1 MVVNMKKNHQSGNT
15 LTIVLIC
22 LVVIT
27 ILSLSTVY
35 AVSYTTTYRLKKS
48 QENFNK
54 IMLENKSYETLNA
67 FVQNYNQNQSLEDE
81 LWRFKEEYYFNDSYT
96 IQILDITLDTM
107 TFQIRYLEN
116 QNCILVES
124 KFILNDKNEIQE
136 YKIMKWGMTTWI

>member
-1 MVVNMKKNHQSGNT
+1 
-15 LTIVLIC
+15 
-22 LVVIT
+22 
-27 ILSLSTVY
+27 
-35 AVSYTTTYRLKKS
+35 
-48 QENFNK
+48 
-54 IMLENKSYETLNA
+54 MLENKSYETLNA
-67 FVQNYNQNQSLEDE
+67 FVQNYDQNQSLEDE

>member
-1 MVVNMKKNHQSGNT
+1 MKKNHQSGNT

-48 QENFNK
+48 QENFDR

-67 FVQNYNQNQSLEDE
+67 FVQNYNQTQSLENE
-81 LWRFKEEYYFNDSYT
+81 LLRFKEEYHLDDPYT
-96 IQILDITLDTM
+96 IQILETTLDTM
-107 TFQIRYLEN
+107 TFQIRYQEK

-124 KFILNDKNEIQE
+124 QFIVNDENAIQE
-136 YKIMKWGMTTWI
+136 YKITKWGMTTWI

>member
-1 MVVNMKKNHQSGNT
+1 MVDNMKKNHQSGNT

-35 AVSYTTTYRLKKS
+35 AISYTTTYRLKKS
-48 QENFNK
+48 QENFDR

-67 FVQNYNQNQSLEDE
+67 FVQNYNQTQSLENE
-81 LWRFKEEYYFNDSYT
+81 LLRFKEEYYLDDSYT
-96 IQILDITLDTM
+96 IQILETTLDTM
-107 TFQIRYLEN
+107 TFQIRYQEN

-124 KFILNDKNEIQE
+124 QFIVNDENAIRE
-136 YKIMKWGMTTWI
+136 YKITKWGMTTWI